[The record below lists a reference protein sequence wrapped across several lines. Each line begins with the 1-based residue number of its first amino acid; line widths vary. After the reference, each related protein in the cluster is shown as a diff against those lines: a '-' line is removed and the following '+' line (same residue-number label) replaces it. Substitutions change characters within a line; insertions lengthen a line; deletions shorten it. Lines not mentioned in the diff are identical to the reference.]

1 MRASFAVIGAVALL
15 GAACGGGETEPQ
27 NHEAATSPDVGRAR
41 CATVPPQV
49 VEAIGATLTVEGGG
63 TLRNPWA
70 VRSRD
75 HDGVWFVSAE
85 IDGPERE
92 DDGDIATWAFLDPD
106 LQEGEIVPVDDLAQ
120 ELSQPDEPAQE
131 QELTFVMGDDGV
143 VESRGCVEQVGGE
156 QG

>member
-1 MRASFAVIGAVALL
+1 MRATFALIATTALIAT
-15 GAACGGGETEPQ
+15 GCGGETDPQ
-27 NHEAATSPDVGRAR
+27 NPEAATSPDVGRAR

-92 DDGDIATWAFLDPD
+92 ADGDIATWAFLDPD
-106 LQEGEIVPVDDLAQ
+106 LQDGDVVPVDDLAQ
-120 ELSQPDEPAQE
+120 ELSQPTEGAE
-131 QELTFVMGDDGV
+131 QEVTFVMGDDGV